1 MFILHRL
8 HHMPEICQFYFTWRQ
23 INDIVAKDEN
33 VKKKLYISQRHLC
46 VITKCL
52 DSNMLVVSI

>member
-8 HHMPEICQFYFTWRQ
+8 QHMPEICQFYFTWRQ

-33 VKKKLYISQRHLC
+33 FSTMLKRNYIYLNGIFVLSQN
-46 VITKCL
+46 V
-52 DSNMLVVSI
+52 